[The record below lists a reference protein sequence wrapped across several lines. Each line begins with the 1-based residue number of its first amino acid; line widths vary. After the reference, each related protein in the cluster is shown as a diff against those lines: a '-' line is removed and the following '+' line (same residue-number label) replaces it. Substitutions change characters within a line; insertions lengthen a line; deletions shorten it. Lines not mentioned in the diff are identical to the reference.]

1 MRVIITGG
9 GTGGH
14 VFPALEV
21 AQVCKEAGA
30 TVQYF
35 GSFRGQ
41 ERKACERASIPFSAF
56 PSEPLYSPRT
66 LRGMK
71 AAFNL
76 ARATMLATRA
86 MRSERPDVVF
96 STGGYS
102 SSPVL
107 AAARRLGVP
116 YVIHEQNA
124 VPGRTNRIF
133 SKSAHAVAV
142 TFFAGQEYFNGC
154 NVQRTGLP
162 VRRAFRGG
170 QGQFPFGRI
179 RESAEA
185 LILSMGGSQGA
196 NAINEATLA
205 TVVRMSRQPIEWLHL
220 SGPGYFDEIQ
230 KTAEKLGV
238 RDRYAVRAFLDE
250 SEMASA
256 MFSCSVAVCRSGA
269 GTLSELAAFRK
280 PSILIPFPA
289 SFGNHQLVNA
299 KEFVDMGA
307 ALLIEEKDLLPAT
320 LESRILLWL
329 EENAATQQAASNLAE
344 WDCPNASEDILK
356 LIQSASKR

>member
-1 MRVIITGG
+1 
-9 GTGGH
+9 
-14 VFPALEV
+14 
-21 AQVCKEAGA
+21 
-30 TVQYF
+30 
-35 GSFRGQ
+35 
-41 ERKACERASIPFSAF
+41 
-56 PSEPLYSPRT
+56 
-66 LRGMK
+66 MK

-76 ARATMLATRA
+76 ARSTMLATRA

-133 SKSAHAVAV
+133 SKSAHSVAV